1 MNDKPYASD
10 EECLEM
16 RNQLIG
22 AGKIVPKQPDS
33 GEAGRESAES
43 ADVGTPHSRRRI
55 NVNDIPEEGT
65 YEVRPITS
73 DAEYERRKRNYFI
86 MLQSVLRAREE
97 LKLEFDDQPPKR
109 KRRRSKGESE

>member
-22 AGKIVPKQPDS
+22 AGRIVPKQPDS
-33 GEAGRESAES
+33 GEAERKSAEN
-43 ADVGTPHSRRRI
+43 ADAGAMPARRRI

-65 YEVRPITS
+65 YEVRPIMS

-97 LKLEFDDQPPKR
+97 LKLEFEDQPPRRKR
-109 KRRRSKGESE
+109 KRPKGE